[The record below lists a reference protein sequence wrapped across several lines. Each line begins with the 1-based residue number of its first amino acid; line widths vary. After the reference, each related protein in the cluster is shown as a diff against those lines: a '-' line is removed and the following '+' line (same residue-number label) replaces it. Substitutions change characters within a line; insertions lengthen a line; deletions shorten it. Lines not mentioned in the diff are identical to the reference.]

1 MKQEKVILSF
11 VAILIG
17 LAVTGAAF
25 FLYQNSKKIITPT
38 AITKII
44 APTPASS
51 FYLILDEPKNESLA
65 DKKSIK
71 VSGRTLPTA
80 IVVIITKA
88 AQEVLLPSSI
98 GNFSTTIQ
106 IEEGI
111 NYLRVSAIDKNGET
125 QTIERVI
132 GYTTEDF

>member
-1 MKQEKVILSF
+1 M
-11 VAILIG
+11 
-17 LAVTGAAF
+17 
-25 FLYQNSKKIITPT
+25 
-38 AITKII
+38 
-44 APTPASS
+44 
-51 FYLILDEPKNESLA
+51 
-65 DKKSIK
+65 
-71 VSGRTLPTA
+71 SGRTLPTA